1 VILGET
7 DRDVQ
12 DRIAWMKD
20 HLIRYGTPE
29 DIAEA
34 RVRNFAEG
42 PLVGTPELV
51 AERLAQAGELGMSYT
66 IVNFAE
72 VAYDRTALN
81 LFTEKVVPALA
92 SAAR

>member
-7 DRDVQ
+7 DKDVQ
-12 DRIAWMKD
+12 DRLAWMKD

-29 DIAEA
+29 NVAEA
-34 RVRNFAEG
+34 R
-42 PLVGTPELV
+42 L
-51 AERLAQAGELGMSYT
+51 SYA
-66 IVNFAE
+66 ILNFAE

-92 SAAR
+92 SAT